1 VPLGPCVALHFS
13 LGVTPPSPSGPPHSL
28 GPLCFAGP
36 AGPAAGLRDRRRS
49 RLCGSLC
56 DSPDPSPSVPPFGRS
71 GKRCSGQPLLGDPRV
86 RLLPLVPGSPRLCPG
101 TDGLRVPLQRLLL
114 APRVALNSPVQQGAK
129 TPALP
134 FHRLV
139 EDPGGPPRA
148 KMAAPSGACGCP
160 ATPGVYTALQACL
173 PDSTMASLA
182 SMSGFYPCGGRCVGP
197 SECPKCHRL
206 HTHTHFGESWGI
218 E

>member
-1 VPLGPCVALHFS
+1 VALHFS

-139 EDPGGPPRA
+139 EDPGGATARQDGSSEWSLRLPGNAWRLHC
-148 KMAAPSGACGCP
+148 PSG
-160 ATPGVYTALQACL
+160 L
-173 PDSTMASLA
+173 ST
-182 SMSGFYPCGGRCVGP
+182 
-197 SECPKCHRL
+197 RL
-206 HTHTHFGESWGI
+206 HDGEFSLYVGVLPMWW
-218 E
+218 